1 VQTSTTP
8 EDKFGPTGY
17 DAPATSEENQV
28 RYIPAGQALDYRI
41 EFWNKE
47 DAPVPTQDAIIVEPV
62 DPNVFDLS
70 TVEFTRIGFLK
81 WDVPL
86 SGGQA
91 IDTRIDLRPD
101 MNLAVEVK
109 AGYEL
114 DIPGF
119 TSNTDGAFVWWFH
132 AIDPETGQWPED
144 PMAGFLPP
152 YNPETGYE
160 IGWVEFTVEPKEGL
174 PSGTRIEN
182 QAFVEFDFAG
192 DLPEHP
198 APKEGPW
205 VNTIDAGIPDD
216 ASQVEALPPTTTS
229 TEFTV
234 RWSGQDETNGSGI
247 ASYDIYVSID
257 DGPFALW
264 REGITE
270 TSDTYT
276 GVMGHTYAFYSIAT
290 DNVGHREP
298 EPLVAD
304 TTTAAMGSNP
314 WHNYLLPCDVNG
326 DGEVTPSDVLDIIND
341 INRNGSRQLPMPP
354 PANAT
359 PFYPDVNDD
368 NQWVTPQDV
377 LDVINCINR
386 QAGGSGEA
394 EAPGPA
400 SQAGL
405 RLPTVAVQ
413 PAGRTRPSALADRST
428 SRWYTGQPDMLVPLQ
443 TRGIANDPSPWSG
456 HSFRHG
462 VGYDATD
469 RDELLV
475 KASPDLRRPDELDA
489 DLTYLDSI
497 LPDIAE
503 DIASVWQAL

>member
-1 VQTSTTP
+1 
-8 EDKFGPTGY
+8 
-17 DAPATSEENQV
+17 
-28 RYIPAGQALDYRI
+28 
-41 EFWNKE
+41 
-47 DAPVPTQDAIIVEPV
+47 
-62 DPNVFDLS
+62 
-70 TVEFTRIGFLK
+70 
-81 WDVPL
+81 
-86 SGGQA
+86 
-91 IDTRIDLRPD
+91 
-101 MNLAVEVK
+101 
-109 AGYEL
+109 
-114 DIPGF
+114 
-119 TSNTDGAFVWWFH
+119 
-132 AIDPETGQWPED
+132 
-144 PMAGFLPP
+144 
-152 YNPETGYE
+152 
-160 IGWVEFTVEPKEGL
+160 
-174 PSGTRIEN
+174 
-182 QAFVEFDFAG
+182 
-192 DLPEHP
+192 
-198 APKEGPW
+198 
-205 VNTIDAGIPDD
+205 
-216 ASQVEALPPTTTS
+216 VEALPPTTTS